1 MDARLASAGDRDG
14 MAIACRRPPAHGIP
28 HTARRNDDEG
38 RSLRRKRYSCR
49 CDRILGY
56 RSVPFVQGICSRVT
70 AAAVFKSELLCDRDA
85 LPRAR
90 PGHKMLNGRSTMQC
104 RAVRAADHL
113 TAVLSRIDGLA
124 MGGVTPFTSN

>member
-1 MDARLASAGDRDG
+1 MIAGYAAFVPCHCLLPQQMDARLASAGDRDG

-70 AAAVFKSELLCDRDA
+70 AAAVLRVSFYAIAMRF
-85 LPRAR
+85 RAR
-90 PGHKMLNGRSTMQC
+90 GQDTRC
-104 RAVRAADHL
+104 
-113 TAVLSRIDGLA
+113 
-124 MGGVTPFTSN
+124 